1 MPQSDDQAGAME
13 KALKYGKNAVETD
26 LDAAKVL
33 QPCVG
38 AFDFPALAVS
48 AQFAF
53 VLEAA
58 VAGVFP
64 VGNNQFCVPFVVPH
78 SQGVG
83 IVAAIGYDS
92 IEMRA
97 RTSATLTRDFHLG
110 NRAFGEPALGQ
121 LRGRK
126 LRSDRYAVAVD
137 HHHALRTFPT
147 TGFADCRAPFL
158 AVTNV
163 ASRKASSQS
172 SSRRWSNIDNSFR
185 HAFCHTSCSSQL
197 RNRRQQVEPS
207 GYCSGMSRHRAPV
220 RRTHKMPSTHSR
232 LEAQGRPRPS
242 FRRLGSGNNGSK
254 ILHCSSL
261 INSCCFFIEAAQQ
274 LTRLTHKSLS

>member
-1 MPQSDDQAGAME
+1 MPQGDDQASAMK
-13 KALKYGKNAVETD
+13 KALKHRKNAVISD
-26 LDAAKVL
+26 LDATEIL
-33 QPCVG
+33 QPGVG
-38 AFDFPALAVS
+38 AFDFPTFPVASQLAFILKAPVADVLAVGDDQLRS
-48 AQFAF
+48 TLMKSFA
-53 VLEAA
+53 
-58 VAGVFP
+58 
-64 VGNNQFCVPFVVPH
+64 
-78 SQGVG
+78 QGVG
-83 IVAAIGYDS
+83 IVSAVGNNPF
-92 IEMRA
+92 EMGA
-97 RTSATLTRDFHLG
+97 RPSSSSTRNLHRRE
-110 NRAFGEPALGQ
+110 RAFGQAALGQ

-158 AVTNV
+158 AVTKV

-185 HAFCHTSCSSQL
+185 HAICHTPCSSQL

-220 RRTHKMPSTHSR
+220 RRTHRMPSKHSR
-232 LEAQGRPRPS
+232 LAAQGLPRPS
-242 FRRLGSGNNGSK
+242 LRRLRAGNNGSK

-261 INSCCFFIEAAQQ
+261 SNSSRFFIEAAQQ
-274 LTRLTHKSLS
+274 LTRLRHKSLS

>member
-1 MPQSDDQAGAME
+1 ME
-13 KALKYGKNAVETD
+13 KALKHGKNAVETD

-38 AFDFPALAVS
+38 AFDFPAPAVS

-58 VAGVFP
+58 VADVFP
-64 VGNNQFCVPFVVPH
+64 VGNNQFCVPFVEPH

-110 NRAFGEPALGQ
+110 NRAFGEPTLGQ

-137 HHHALRTFPT
+137 HHHALRTFPAT
-147 TGFADCRAPFL
+147 CFADCGAPFL
-158 AVTNV
+158 AVMKV

-172 SSRRWSNIDNSFR
+172 SNRRWSSIDNSF
-185 HAFCHTSCSSQL
+185 CHPFSHTPCSSQL

-207 GYCSGMSRHRAPV
+207 GNSSGRSRHRAPV
-220 RRTHKMPSTHSR
+220 RRTHSMPSKQAR
-232 LEAQGRPRPS
+232 LEDQGRPRPS
-242 FRRLGSGNNGSK
+242 LRRLGSGNKGSR
-254 ILHCSSL
+254 IFHCSSL
-261 INSCCFFIEAAQQ
+261 SDCCGFFIKEAQQ
-274 LTRLTHKSLS
+274 PTCLMHKSLT